1 MFHYGACV
9 CVWGGDVR
17 LVVLFSISRWSG
29 DAVSAPLPGRSLGL
43 GEGLLVCMLLGM
55 DLLIQ
60 EITSQLIP
68 IVYLQLLQNVNLHV
82 IFNQVHQWI
91 FTARIEHPLFD
102 ATLVPRHG
110 INEHCGLQVVSLVG
124 MIVAEEVI
132 ASRLC
137 GDPLGQVFHL
147 GWFSVRQPNEFFGKV
162 YFLSRVKLNRTM
174 N

>member
-1 MFHYGACV
+1 M

-68 IVYLQLLQNVNLHV
+68 IVYLQLWTVKHMN
-82 IFNQVHQWI
+82 
-91 FTARIEHPLFD
+91 
-102 ATLVPRHG
+102 
-110 INEHCGLQVVSLVG
+110 S
-124 MIVAEEVI
+124 EE
-132 ASRLC
+132 LDC
-137 GDPLGQVFHL
+137 
-147 GWFSVRQPNEFFGKV
+147 
-162 YFLSRVKLNRTM
+162 
-174 N
+174 